1 MMFLSSSWR
10 EVLDRSCA
18 DQGTRFLRLEFVV
31 TGKQRELRGS
41 QLVDTRRG
49 TTTTLLLLFFSI
61 TGHLAPQRLTHPQS
75 HAAAY

>member
-10 EVLDRSCA
+10 AVFDRSCA
-18 DQGTRFLRLEFVV
+18 DRGTRFLRLEFVV

-49 TTTTLLLLFFSI
+49 TTTTLLFFSI
-61 TGHLAPQRLTHPQS
+61 TEHLAPQRLTHPQS